1 MENRPK
7 PVMRRVHVEENK
19 AERTRVVTMS
29 GVLEDETRVWCEE
42 HWSLPTDN
50 ALEKVL
56 THEVWWTRSRD
67 RPSRSYEGA
76 LAGSLPEVNHRWT
89 QMDTDTGS
97 AAENEPEA
105 RGERLE
111 ATDVALNNAEN
122 P

>member
-29 GVLEDETRVWCEE
+29 GVLEDDTRVWCEE

-56 THEVWWTRSRD
+56 THEVWWTTSRD
-67 RPSRSYEGA
+67 RPSRSY
-76 LAGSLPEVNHRWT
+76 
-89 QMDTDTGS
+89 D
-97 AAENEPEA
+97 AAMTTHAFELNAHNEPSGLA
-105 RGERLE
+105 
-111 ATDVALNNAEN
+111 AQ